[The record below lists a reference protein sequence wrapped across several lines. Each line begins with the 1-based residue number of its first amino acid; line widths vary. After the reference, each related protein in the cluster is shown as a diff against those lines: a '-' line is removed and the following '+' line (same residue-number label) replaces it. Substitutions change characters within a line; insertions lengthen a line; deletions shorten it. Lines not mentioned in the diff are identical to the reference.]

1 MPVKRTANQL
11 LQQTALQFLTAT
23 NMMPTD
29 AENTFYWEK

>member
-1 MPVKRTANQL
+1 MNQL
-11 LQQTALQFLTAT
+11 LQQTALQFLTAA